1 MKKLERRAI
10 ISLLLAAFLFL
21 GLLFFCFR
29 FVMNGSEWASFPA
42 NQHLFA
48 DGALDR
54 GSIYDV
60 NGNLLLENTDSGA
73 IYSDDQSVRK
83 ATLHM
88 VGDVAGNI
96 STGAE
101 TKFAGKLT
109 GYNFINGTYSQNSS
123 GRNLYLTIDAD
134 VCKTA
139 YEALDGRSGTVGVY
153 NYKTGK
159 IVCLVSSPSYDP
171 NQGIDSATAAEEG
184 YYINRFFSATFVP
197 GSTFKTVTAAAV
209 IDKMAGYEDW
219 SYTCTG
225 SCELGDDTITC
236 PSPHGTVNFEDALC
250 VSCNCA
256 FANLTLSLGAD
267 TMRDYVDQVGLTK
280 SYSING
286 ISTKAGSFSFSEENE
301 ADLAWAGIGQS
312 EDLVNPCSMMIY
324 MGAVANGGRV
334 VIPQIISSVKT
345 AGDFPLSIYIP
356 KLRTKLIDGDTAAT
370 LKAMMRNNVVN
381 NYGEGDL
388 SGYNLCAKSGTAEV
402 GDGTS
407 HSWFVGFLDDEDNP
421 YAFVVLVEHGGS
433 GAKVAGSVANTVLA
447 AVVNE

>member
-21 GLLFFCFR
+21 GLIFFCFR
-29 FVMNGSEWASFPA
+29 FVVNGSQWASFPA
-42 NQHLFA
+42 NRHLFA

-60 NGNLLLENTDSGA
+60 NGNLLLQNTASGA
-73 IYSDDQSVRK
+73 IYHDDQSIRK
-83 ATLHM
+83 ATLHV
-88 VGDVAGNI
+88 VGDVSGNI

-109 GYNFINGTYSQNSS
+109 GYNFINGTYAKNSA
-123 GRNLYLTIDAD
+123 GRNLYLTIDAN
-134 VCKTA
+134 VCKAA
-139 YEALDGRSGTVGVY
+139 YAALNGRSGTVGVY

-159 IVCLVSSPSYDP
+159 IVCLVSSPTYDP
-171 NQGIDSATAAEEG
+171 NQGIDSASAAEEG
-184 YYINRFFSATFVP
+184 YYINRFFSAAFVP

-209 IDKMAGYEDW
+209 IEQMNGYEDW
-219 SYTCTG
+219 SYECTG
-225 SCELGDDTITC
+225 SYTLGNDTITC
-236 PSPHGTVNFEDALC
+236 PSVHGTVDFEDALC

-267 TMRDYVDQVGLTK
+267 TMRDYVDQLGLTK
-280 SYSING
+280 SYAING
-286 ISTKAGSFSFSEENE
+286 ITTKAGSFSFSEDHE

-324 MGAVANGGRV
+324 MGAIANQGRV
-334 VIPQIISSVKT
+334 VVPQIVSAVKT
-345 AGDFPLSIYIP
+345 AGNFPLSIYIP
-356 KLRTKLIDGDTAAT
+356 KPRTKLISSDTAAT

-381 NYGEGDL
+381 NYGEGGL

-407 HSWFVGFLDDEDNP
+407 HSWFVGFLDSEEAP

-433 GAKVAGSVANTVLA
+433 GAKVAGSVAKTVLEA
-447 AVVNE
+447 IVN

>member
-21 GLLFFCFR
+21 GLIFFCFR
-29 FVMNGSEWASFPA
+29 FVAYGSQWASFPA
-42 NQHLFA
+42 NRHLFA

-60 NGNLLLENTDSGA
+60 NGNLLLENTENGA
-73 IYSDDQSVRK
+73 IYHDDQGIRK
-83 ATLHM
+83 ATLHV
-88 VGDVAGNI
+88 VGDVSGNI

-109 GYNFINGTYSQNSS
+109 GYNFINGTYAKNRD
-123 GRNLYLTIDAD
+123 GRNLYLTIDAN

-139 YEALDGRSGTVGVY
+139 YAALNGRSGTVGVY
-153 NYKTGK
+153 NYKTGQ

-171 NQGIDSATAAEEG
+171 NQGIDSASATEEG
-184 YYINRFFSATFVP
+184 HYINRFFSSAFVP

-209 IDKMAGYEDW
+209 IEEMAGYENW
-219 SYTCTG
+219 SYDCTG
-225 SCELGDDTITC
+225 SYTLGKDTITC
-236 PSPHGTVNFEDALC
+236 PSAHGTVDFEDALC

-256 FANLTLSLGAD
+256 FANLTLALGAD
-267 TMRDYVDQVGLTK
+267 TMEDYVAQLGLTK

-286 ISTKAGSFSFSEENE
+286 IATKAGSFSFSEEHE
-301 ADLAWAGIGQS
+301 AALAWAGIGQW
-312 EDLVNPCSMMIY
+312 EDLVNPCSMLIY
-324 MGAVANGGRV
+324 MGSIANGGRV
-334 VIPQIISSVKT
+334 VVPQIIAAVKT
-345 AGDFPLSIYIP
+345 AGNFPLSIYLP
-356 KLRTKLIDGDTAAT
+356 KPRTKLISGDTAAT

-381 NYGEGDL
+381 NYGEGGL

-407 HSWFVGFLDDEDNP
+407 HAWFVGFLDSAENP

-433 GAKVAGSVANTVLA
+433 GAKVAGSVANTVLQA
-447 AVVNE
+447 IVN

>member
-10 ISLLLAAFLFL
+10 ISLILAAFLLL
-21 GLLFFCFR
+21 GLVFFCFR
-29 FVMNGSEWASFPA
+29 FVVYGSEWASFPA
-42 NQHLFA
+42 NQHLFD

-60 NGNLLLENTDSGA
+60 NGNLLLENTESGT
-73 IYSDDQSVRK
+73 IYNDDQDIRE
-83 ATLHM
+83 ATLHV
-88 VGDVAGNI
+88 VGDVSGNI

-109 GYNFINGTYSQNSS
+109 GYNFINGTYSKNGS
-123 GRNLYLTIDAD
+123 GRNLYLTIDSK
-134 VCKTA
+134 VCETA

-153 NYKTGK
+153 NYKTGE
-159 IVCLVSSPSYDP
+159 IVCLVSSPTYDP
-171 NQGIDSATAAEEG
+171 NEGVDSDAAAEEG
-184 YYINRFFSATFVP
+184 YYINRFFSAAFVP

-209 IDKMAGYEDW
+209 IDNLDYENW

-225 SCELGDDTITC
+225 SNELGDDVVTC
-236 PSPHGTVNFEDALC
+236 PSAHGDVDLKDAFC

-256 FANLTLSLGAD
+256 FADLTLALGAD
-267 TMRDYVDQVGLTK
+267 TMGDTVDRLGLTK
-280 SYSING
+280 SYSVNG
-286 ISTKAGSFSFSEENE
+286 IPTKAGSFSFSEDND

-334 VIPQIISSVKT
+334 VVPQIVSSVKT
-345 AGDFPLSIYIP
+345 SGNFPLSIYIP
-356 KLRTKLIDGDTAAT
+356 KLRSKLIGSDTADT

-388 SGYNLCAKSGTAEV
+388 AGYDLCAKSGTAEV

-433 GAKVAGSVANTVLA
+433 GAKVAGSVAKTVLA